1 MTTPTEKDLVQLLQ
15 PLQESFAGI
24 NRSLRILADSKLLET
39 FGPELADRKGWT
51 DKLKQAHEADQQAL
65 VDLHQTGGMARYPG
79 GYDQI
84 VKDHGEDEAKKLAA
98 PVVSALE
105 HRQVTSAELAELEAA
120 QPVLARLY
128 QEYRRLLG

>member
-1 MTTPTEKDLVQLLQ
+1 
-15 PLQESFAGI
+15 
-24 NRSLRILADSKLLET
+24 
-39 FGPELADRKGWT
+39 
-51 DKLKQAHEADQQAL
+51 
-65 VDLHQTGGMARYPG
+65 MARYPG

-128 QEYRRLLG
+128 QEYRQLLG